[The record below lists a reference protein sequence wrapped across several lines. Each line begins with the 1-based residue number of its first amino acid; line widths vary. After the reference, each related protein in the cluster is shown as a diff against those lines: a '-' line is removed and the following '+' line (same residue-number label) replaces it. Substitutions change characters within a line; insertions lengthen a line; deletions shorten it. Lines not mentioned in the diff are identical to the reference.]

1 MVNIMKRFK
10 YNWFVRA
17 RPALL
22 GAMSLAF
29 MSTVQANPV
38 WHDPANPLDKLS
50 ADYCM
55 ADAYF
60 ATGGKGLKDVLDA
73 SLNCTANDVEITTVT
88 VKLVDN
94 VGPDI
99 DPITGV
105 ESFTC
110 TDGELMVITANLK
123 VRTNAN
129 ERWDTTFFLPLN
141 QKSPQVIQQDEN
153 ACSIV
158 IPRPIFTDDPDSG
171 VSVAQQLDGDTCG
184 DIAKGPLVNDEYTLV
199 DATFTMLCDG
209 GEDTQVDF
217 NYCAGWDNQERDNC
231 AATGLYP
238 GQEPNTTSKCNCD
251 IIPLNIFIQP
261 DPPLVTKTLV
271 SGSPA
276 NEPTGTYI
284 YKLRV
289 ETQSP
294 ETNLEVTDL
303 SDYVWSLTDDDDTLY
318 EANLVTGT
326 IAPTGSNLTL
336 LVADSRYT
344 CDTVGLPKV
353 LNAEAL
359 AFECAIVVQI
369 DDEDLPNDG
378 TSEFYRDVIK
388 VIARDD
394 NEDNIGD
401 CIEPLTGSTVNGSC
415 SNEIVVAI
423 DNVNPEVTITKTPI
437 SGPGLRQVPA
447 TAGPYF
453 VDNEGLITYEL
464 VITNISSVDDVWLTV
479 LIDDNG
485 TPSDLTDDIDL
496 LADSSGSPACNS
508 APQAFDS
515 TLLTTSGAGSVFT
528 CQYVMDVAVDE
539 GDEYTNKVDVTVTEN
554 EARLAEASATATITR
569 AEPMLTLSKHVAE
582 SINTAELNPA
592 LDSGAFMD
600 SIKVDEPGDTVVYRF
615 TINNANSATQEALTL
630 TSLTDNVLFT
640 SARATKAASQRSD
653 ECTFPTVVIF
663 GTPYVCT
670 IVAEVTGD
678 ATDVDTTAYDD
689 TTFENTA
696 YASATAPNGSS
707 VDSNTDK
714 ATVNFENVTPTVA
727 GDFAVQATV
736 FLRIENT
743 STFEK
748 ITLTHLK
755 VLNNTVADDTTLGTF
770 KIINQGAIFFDGTP
784 VDACPEPDANN
795 DYDITLA
802 AGGILECAFTV
813 EFSAGYTASDFASF
827 TADASGVGALFIQ
840 FVDNDGSTASADA
853 EVKVQTNLP

>member
-1 MVNIMKRFK
+1 MKRFK
-10 YNWFVRA
+10 YNVFVG
-17 RPALL
+17 ALV
-22 GAMSLAF
+22 GVISL
-29 MSTVQANPV
+29 SSLLTVQVQANPIWDV
-38 WHDPANPLDKLS
+38 PANSKN
-50 ADYCM
+50 YCM

-60 ATGGKGLKDVLDA
+60 ATGGKGLKNVLGA
-73 SLNCTANDVEITTVT
+73 SLNCTANDVEITTVEVLT
-88 VKLVDN
+88 VN
-94 VGPDI
+94 TNEPDE
-99 DPITGV
+99 DGN
-105 ESFTC
+105 FTC
-110 TDGELMVITANLK
+110 TKNEDIIVTANLRVK
-123 VRTNAN
+123 TNAN
-129 ERWDTTFFLPLN
+129 ERWDTTFYLPLN
-141 QKSPQVIQQDEN
+141 QESPQVIQGRNADD
-153 ACSIV
+153 ACSIL
-158 IPRPIFTDDPDSG
+158 IPKPQFS
-171 VSVAQQLDGDTCG
+171 QQRDRDNCG
-184 DIAKGPLVNDEYTLV
+184 DIFKGELLDDQYTLNS
-199 DATFTMLCDG
+199 ATFTMLCDG
-209 GEDTQVDF
+209 GDDTQVDF
-217 NYCAGWDNQERDNC
+217 NYCAGWDNQERFNC
-231 AATGLYP
+231 EEDGDYP
-238 GQEPNTTSKCNCD
+238 GQEPNTTSKCNCG

-261 DPPLVTKTLV
+261 DPPLVTKTLM

-276 NEPTGTYI
+276 DEPSGTYV
-284 YKLRV
+284 YKIEV
-289 ETQSP
+289 KTQSP

-326 IAPTGSNLTL
+326 IVPTGSNLTL
-336 LVADSRYT
+336 LVTDSGYT
-344 CDTVGLPKV
+344 CDEVGLLPKV
-353 LNAEAL
+353 LNAAHL
-359 AFECAIVVQI
+359 AFECNIVVQI

-388 VIARDD
+388 VIAQDD

-496 LADSSGSPACNS
+496 LADSSGSPTCSS
-508 APQAFDS
+508 APKTFNS
-515 TLLTTSGAGSVFT
+515 TLLTTSGAGSIFT
-528 CQYVMDVAVDE
+528 CQYIMDVSVDE

-784 VDACPEPDANN
+784 VDACSEPDANN

-813 EFSAGYTASDFASF
+813 EFSAGYTASDFANF